1 LGTILSTW
9 LVTGGAGYIGAHV
22 VKSLINQDFKVI
34 VVDDLSTGLERKIP
48 KSAIFE
54 KIDIAKTKELS
65 SILKKHQVEGVI
77 HLAAKKAVGESMINP
92 SLYYQEN
99 IGGLISLLEAM
110 SQANVKKIVYSS
122 SAAVYGTP
130 KENKVSENSETIPQ
144 SPYGETKLVG
154 EWLLKADEKAR
165 QIKWIALRYFNVV
178 GAANP
183 ELGDTGVNNL
193 VPMVFRALQNN
204 ERPKVFGDDYSTKDG
219 SCIRD
224 YIHVSDLAEAHVIA
238 AQKLSTENYCGIIN
252 IGRGEGFSVK
262 EVMNTISEVIGKDV
276 NYEISPRRAGDPTQT
291 IADVTKSSKD
301 LKWKAQNDLKS
312 MIISAWQAW
321 QLMPPSNK

>member
-1 LGTILSTW
+1 
-9 LVTGGAGYIGAHV
+9 
-22 VKSLINQDFKVI
+22 
-34 VVDDLSTGLERKIP
+34 
-48 KSAIFE
+48 
-54 KIDIAKTKELS
+54 
-65 SILKKHQVEGVI
+65 
-77 HLAAKKAVGESMINP
+77 
-92 SLYYQEN
+92 
-99 IGGLISLLEAM
+99 M
-110 SQANVKKIVYSS
+110 SQTNVKKIVYSS

-130 KENKVSENSETIPQ
+130 KEDKVSENSETIPQ

-193 VPMVFRALQNN
+193 VPMVFRALQKN
-204 ERPKVFGDDYSTKDG
+204 ERPKVFGDDYPTKDG

-224 YIHVSDLAEAHVIA
+224 YIHVSDLADSHVIA
-238 AQKLSTENYCGIIN
+238 AQKLSTENYSGIIN

-262 EVMNTISEVIGKDV
+262 EVMNTISDVIGKDI
-276 NYEISPRRAGDPTQT
+276 NYEISPRRAGDPAQT

-312 MIISAWQAW
+312 MINSAWQAW

>member
-1 LGTILSTW
+1 
-9 LVTGGAGYIGAHV
+9 
-22 VKSLINQDFKVI
+22 
-34 VVDDLSTGLERKIP
+34 
-48 KSAIFE
+48 
-54 KIDIAKTKELS
+54 
-65 SILKKHQVEGVI
+65 
-77 HLAAKKAVGESMINP
+77 
-92 SLYYQEN
+92 
-99 IGGLISLLEAM
+99 M

-130 KENKVSENSETIPQ
+130 KEDKVSENSETIPQ

-204 ERPKVFGDDYSTKDG
+204 ERPKVFGGDYPTKDG

-224 YIHVSDLAEAHVIA
+224 YIHVSDLAESHVIA
-238 AQKLSTENYCGIIN
+238 AQKLSTENYSGIIN

-276 NYEISPRRAGDPTQT
+276 NYEISPRRAGDPAQT

-301 LKWKAQNDLKS
+301 LNWKAQGDLKS
-312 MIISAWQAW
+312 MINSAWQAW
-321 QLMPPSNK
+321 QSMPPLNK

>member
-1 LGTILSTW
+1 MSTW

-22 VKSLINQDFKVI
+22 VKSLLENDFKVVI
-34 VVDDLSTGLERKIP
+34 VDDLSTGLERKVP
-48 KSAIFE
+48 QNVIFE
-54 KIDIAKTKELS
+54 KIDIAETNKLAQIMKS
-65 SILKKHQVEGVI
+65 NKVEGVI

-92 SLYYQEN
+92 SLYYKEN

-110 SQANVKKIVYSS
+110 SQADVKKIVYSS

-130 KENKVSENSETIPQ
+130 TENKVTEKSVTNPE

-165 QIKWIALRYFNVV
+165 QIQWIALRYFNVV

-193 VPMVFRALQNN
+193 VPMVFRALSNN
-204 ERPKVFGDDYSTKDG
+204 QRPQVFGGDYSTPDG

-224 YIHVSDLAEAHVIA
+224 YIHVSDLADSHLIA
-238 AQKLSTENYCGIIN
+238 AQKLLNENYCGIIN
-252 IGRGEGFSVK
+252 IGRGQGFSVTQ
-262 EVMNTISEVIGKDV
+262 VMDTISEVLGKNI
-276 NYEISPRRAGDPTQT
+276 NYEVVDRRPGDPAQT
-291 IADVTKSSKD
+291 IADVSKAKSD
-301 LKWKAQNDLKS
+301 LNWEAKNDLKS
-312 MIISAWQAW
+312 MVSSAWQAW
-321 QLMPPSNK
+321 QNTPAKS

>member
-1 LGTILSTW
+1 LSTW

-22 VKSLINQDFKVI
+22 VKSLLENDFKVVI
-34 VVDDLSTGLERKIP
+34 VDDLSTGLARKVP
-48 KSAIFE
+48 PNVVFE
-54 KIDIAKTKELS
+54 KIDIAETNKLAQIMKS
-65 SILKKHQVEGVI
+65 NKVEGVI

-92 SLYYQEN
+92 SLYYKEN

-110 SQANVKKIVYSS
+110 SKADVKRIVYSS

-130 KENKVSENSETIPQ
+130 TENKVTEKSATNPE

-165 QIKWIALRYFNVV
+165 QIQWIALRYFNVV

-193 VPMVFRALQNN
+193 VPMVFRALSNN
-204 ERPKVFGDDYSTKDG
+204 QPPQVFGGDYATPDG

-224 YIHVSDLAEAHVIA
+224 YIHVSDLADSHLIA
-238 AQKLSTENYCGIIN
+238 AQKLLNENYCGIIN
-252 IGRGEGFSVK
+252 IGRGQGFSVK
-262 EVMNTISEVIGKDV
+262 QVMDTISEVLGKNI
-276 NYEISPRRAGDPTQT
+276 NYEVVDRRPGDPAQT
-291 IADVTKSSKD
+291 IADVSKAKSD
-301 LKWKAQNDLKS
+301 LNWEAKNDLKS
-312 MIISAWQAW
+312 MVSSAWQAW
-321 QLMPPSNK
+321 QNMPAKS

>member
-1 LGTILSTW
+1 
-9 LVTGGAGYIGAHV
+9 
-22 VKSLINQDFKVI
+22 
-34 VVDDLSTGLERKIP
+34 
-48 KSAIFE
+48 
-54 KIDIAKTKELS
+54 
-65 SILKKHQVEGVI
+65 
-77 HLAAKKAVGESMINP
+77 MINP

-110 SQANVKKIVYSS
+110 NQANVKKIVYSS

-130 KENKVSENSETIPQ
+130 KENRVSENSETIPQ

-224 YIHVSDLAEAHVIA
+224 YIHVSDVAEAHVIA

-276 NYEISPRRAGDPTQT
+276 NYEISPRRAGDPNQT